1 MHRIQDRPSYPEGE
15 RKIGESVLLDPL
27 ERETLNDQIIF
38 LASHDERRRKFQSR
52 TTKTP
57 GDTPPS

>member
-1 MHRIQDRPSYPEGE
+1 MPRRQDLPSYSEEE

-27 ERETLNDQIIF
+27 ERETLNDRIIF
-38 LASHDERRRKFQSR
+38 LASHDEQSRKFQSSK
-52 TTKTP
+52 TKTP

>member
-1 MHRIQDRPSYPEGE
+1 MLRRQNRPSYPEGE

-27 ERETLNDQIIF
+27 ESETLNDHIIF
-38 LASHDERRRKFQSR
+38 LGSHDEQRRKFQSC

-57 GDTPPS
+57 GDTPTS